1 MPCDKDFGYMRLT
14 QEQIQELTRK
24 HYGDLWHDTKG

>member
-14 QEQIQELTRK
+14 RELTHG
-24 HYGDLWHDTKG
+24 HYGDLWHDTEG